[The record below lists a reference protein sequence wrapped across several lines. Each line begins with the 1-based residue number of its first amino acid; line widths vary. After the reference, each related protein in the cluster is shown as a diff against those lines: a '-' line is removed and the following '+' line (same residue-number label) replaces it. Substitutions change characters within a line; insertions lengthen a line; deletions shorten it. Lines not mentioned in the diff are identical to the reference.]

1 MCHIVG
7 HFFQVICGGN
17 ALVSVQLHHWV
28 YGGTAF
34 AKIAELIIGKNA
46 FD

>member
-1 MCHIVG
+1 MCDIVG

-17 ALVSVQLHHWV
+17 ALVSVQLHYWV

-34 AKIAELIIGKNA
+34 AKITELIIGKNA